1 MAVMRPDR
9 LEADGEQV
17 VNRQNAGRR
26 GPLLV
31 PEGLDGPD
39 PAPGEVLRHALNEH
53 AAEAAPGEFTEHP
66 RRHEEHGVRADRAG
80 GKGDRPR
87 HVLWG
92 SE

>member
-1 MAVMRPDR
+1 MVRPDR

-17 VNRQNAGRR
+17 VNRENAGGR

-31 PEGLDGPD
+31 TEGFDRPHA
-39 PAPGEVLRHALNEH
+39 APGEVLRHALNEH
-53 AAEAAPGEFTEHP
+53 AAKAAAGELAEDPG
-66 RRHEEHGVRADRAG
+66 RHEENGVRADRAR
-80 GKGDRPR
+80 GKGDRPG